1 MMKWWFIMITT
12 FQHWRWPGLRKRK
25 LPPLQLLVAP
35 DNDCYDDD
43 DDAAK
48 FSPPPKQDHIM
59 SLKIMAMMIKLAM
72 VNPDYHWSLI
82 TTIMSKPLEI
92 AMISKLMLRIE
103 IEYDG
108 TTTNGMYEMLIKSS
122 PKREPW
128 SMTFDTGNQ
137 MKVKKQ
143 KKMNMDQTDKNQCSP
158 KWASSETS
166 LLVSNLA
173 VSDHWGNSLETLWG
187 HLHIKHNAAITVII
201 V

>member
-35 DNDCYDDD
+35 DNYCYDDD

-92 AMISKLMLRIE
+92 AMISKLMLGIE

-108 TTTNGMYEMLIKSS
+108 ATTNGMYEMLIKSS

-143 KKMNMDQTDKNQCSP
+143 KKWTWIKLIKTSAARNEQAVKHLCWCQTWLFRITGGTVWKPCGGTYTSNIMLLSQ
-158 KWASSETS
+158 SS
-166 LLVSNLA
+166 
-173 VSDHWGNSLETLWG
+173 
-187 HLHIKHNAAITVII
+187 
-201 V
+201 